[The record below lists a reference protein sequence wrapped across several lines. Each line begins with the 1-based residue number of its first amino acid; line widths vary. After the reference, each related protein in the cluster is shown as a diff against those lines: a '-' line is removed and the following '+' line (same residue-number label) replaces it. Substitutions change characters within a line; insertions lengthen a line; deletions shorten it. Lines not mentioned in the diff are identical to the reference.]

1 MEIVAR
7 PSDTQM
13 VDTAEASLRAL
24 GCRTRAEVEASLE
37 LWEWRPPLSRREM
50 AALIARFSIGGG
62 RS

>member
-1 MEIVAR
+1 VIVPEQLSTR
-7 PSDTQM
+7 V

-24 GCRTRAEVEASLE
+24 GCRTRGEAEAALE

-50 AALIARFSIGGG
+50 AALIARFAIGGG